1 MDIGST
7 FLISIAFLI
16 TFISARTI
24 MSNLDDDDEDTYREE
39 INNDE

>member
-16 TFISARTI
+16 AFMSARTI
-24 MSNLDDDDEDTYREE
+24 MANLDEDDYDDD
-39 INNDE
+39 

>member
-16 TFISARTI
+16 AFISARTI
-24 MSNLDDDDEDTYREE
+24 MANLDDEE
-39 INNDE
+39 ELNDNES